1 MTATATGEWGAVR
14 TIMRWRMR
22 MIRNSIATDSGFLA
36 VFLGGLFYLAIVVF
50 VAIQAR
56 AGAMISHELDR
67 EQRQLSIIL
76 LGMHLFLVSCIQG
89 GALYFFRISL
99 QGDFRTARW
108 RALPVGRQTLR
119 RAYLIDSLFN
129 PGAIAALVATW
140 LLIFGYAMPRTV
152 VAAMACVLAAPI
164 FVFLSQSIFVLAADL
179 LNRFRTAGSWLLFL
193 MIAAAAVLVSG
204 YVVRLASGTVPVLVR
219 DTMLSNATWIVLR
232 LPPWGVPLF
241 VLQRV
246 DAGHVAQSFA
256 ALIAAAAGAS
266 LVLVAANR
274 IAAGTE
280 LD

>member
-1 MTATATGEWGAVR
+1 MTTPATDEWGAVR

-22 MIRNSIATDSGFLA
+22 MIRNSIASDSGFLG
-36 VFLGGLFYLAIVVF
+36 VFLGGLLYLAIVVF

-56 AGAMISHELDR
+56 AGAMISHELAGER
-67 EQRQLSIIL
+67 PQLSVIL
-76 LGMHLFLVSCIQG
+76 LGMHLFLVACVQA

-119 RAYLIDSLFN
+119 RAYLIDSFLN

-140 LLIFGYAMPRTV
+140 LLVFGYARPGTA
-152 VAAMACVLAAPI
+152 VAVIACVLVGPI
-164 FVFLSQSIFVLAADL
+164 FVYLSQSIFVLAADL
-179 LNRFRTAGSWLLFL
+179 LNRFRIAGSWLLFL

-204 YVVRLASGTVPVLVR
+204 YVVRLASGTIPGLIR
-219 DTMLSNATWIVLR
+219 DTMLSNATRILLR

-241 VLQRV
+241 VLQRL
-246 DAGHVAQSFA
+246 DAGQSAQSFA
-256 ALIAAAAGAS
+256 ALIAAVAGAS
-266 LVLVAANR
+266 LLLVAANR
-274 IAAGTE
+274 IAAATE

>member
-1 MTATATGEWGAVR
+1 V
-14 TIMRWRMR
+14 
-22 MIRNSIATDSGFLA
+22 
-36 VFLGGLFYLAIVVF
+36 
-50 VAIQAR
+50 
-56 AGAMISHELDR
+56 
-67 EQRQLSIIL
+67 
-76 LGMHLFLVSCIQG
+76 
-89 GALYFFRISL
+89 
-99 QGDFRTARW
+99 
-108 RALPVGRQTLR
+108 
-119 RAYLIDSLFN
+119 
-129 PGAIAALVATW
+129 
-140 LLIFGYAMPRTV
+140 
-152 VAAMACVLAAPI
+152 MACVLAAPI

-179 LNRFRTAGSWLLFL
+179 LNRFRAVGSWLLFL
-193 MIAAAAVLVSG
+193 MIAAAAVLVGG